1 MNKPEEPHH
10 LAKVR
15 QTNAL
20 ISTVWIIPVLAAI
33 IGIWLLIQ
41 NYREKG
47 PEITLLLDNAEGIEV
62 NTTAVRILSVDVGRI
77 TKVRLRQDQKGVA
90 LTARLNKDVEDL
102 MREDTQFWIVK
113 PRIDQNGITV

>member
-47 PEITLLLDNAEGIEV
+47 PEITLLLDNA
-62 NTTAVRILSVDVGRI
+62 
-77 TKVRLRQDQKGVA
+77 
-90 LTARLNKDVEDL
+90 
-102 MREDTQFWIVK
+102 
-113 PRIDQNGITV
+113 